1 MMTRSSDVGRSSK
14 GVCVVNP
21 RGKGPKC
28 ETLARLQLRQELR
41 KKRRGKV
48 SSINIFEKELI
59 GFNENKIE
67 RLKGSMIYDDHKDFF
82 SLRDWSVKP
91 GRKTDHE
98 FQFRYS
104 VSEELEHS

>member
-1 MMTRSSDVGRSSK
+1 MRQSCISLILSIKKMMTRSSDVGRSSK

-21 RGKGPKC
+21 RGKGPKW

-59 GFNENKIE
+59 GFYENKIE
-67 RLKGSMIYDDHKDFF
+67 RLKGA
-82 SLRDWSVKP
+82 
-91 GRKTDHE
+91 
-98 FQFRYS
+98 
-104 VSEELEHS
+104 